1 MASRL
6 VYRKLAA
13 GGLTMGRWTSSDE
26 GRLERFHQASAQAGA
41 MQSRLR
47 LQKLFCTKS
56 GFDSI
61 RGLRQLPSSE
71 SLELPVSI
79 R

>member
-6 VYRKLAA
+6 VYRKLTA

-26 GRLERFHQASAQAGA
+26 GRLERFHQASARAGA

-47 LQKLFCTKS
+47 LQKLFCAE
-56 GFDSI
+56 
-61 RGLRQLPSSE
+61 LASSMI
-71 SLELPVSI
+71 VGGVVV
-79 R
+79 